1 MTDATTNSPFSGES
15 DSARPSLS
23 LDDASSLDFSE
34 SGGTNEEEERDRQWT
49 SETGETNE
57 DGQETDE
64 PADQG
69 DETNGSEKEG
79 EESNETPDTIITLK
93 GGEQI
98 PLEELK
104 LGYMRERDYRHKT
117 QELGNKGRNLKSMTT
132 RVADTANAIAQF
144 LVEQLPEEP
153 TQALAIQ
160 NPAEYVR
167 KKAIYDAALTHV
179 HQLAGMGQ
187 EPRKVAD
194 ELSRAAN
201 EEALAA
207 ENSKLLEAFPH
218 LAKDEAR
225 QKFFADAFAA
235 GEDFGFSAEEMRT
248 VTDHRYFK
256 VMHYAMLG
264 LQAEH
269 AKNRALMKVANAP
282 PATARARP
290 NGPVNPQAR
299 KNREAMKRL
308 SKTGSIKDA
317 MAIDFE

>member
-1 MTDATTNSPFSGES
+1 
-15 DSARPSLS
+15 
-23 LDDASSLDFSE
+23 
-34 SGGTNEEEERDRQWT
+34 
-49 SETGETNE
+49 
-57 DGQETDE
+57 
-64 PADQG
+64 
-69 DETNGSEKEG
+69 
-79 EESNETPDTIITLK
+79 
-93 GGEQI
+93 
-98 PLEELK
+98 
-104 LGYMRERDYRHKT
+104 MRERDYRHKT